1 MRGLTEVSW
10 VERRCQGE
18 SRRYPVDGA
27 DLGEVHAILTPGTG
41 AKRRFLGPNR
51 LNSNNL
57 GEVVPR
63 SEVISYFYVSYL
75 PHSYCMIIFA
85 T

>member
-1 MRGLTEVSW
+1 MGLTEVSW

-41 AKRRFLGPNR
+41 AKRRFLGPSQPYLTDSYILLTR
-51 LNSNNL
+51 LTS
-57 GEVVPR
+57 ER
-63 SEVISYFYVSYL
+63 SMLS
-75 PHSYCMIIFA
+75 
-85 T
+85 

>member
-41 AKRRFLGPNR
+41 AKRRFLGLSRQNR
-51 LNSNNL
+51 DNL
-57 GEVVPR
+57 GEVVPLIKMN
-63 SEVISYFYVSYL
+63 SHVS
-75 PHSYCMIIFA
+75 M
-85 T
+85 